1 MTGLGKADKNRIE
14 ELIRGIDRFQTGIG
28 SGTTRILFTEPEL
41 QARTYVKEK
50 MKELGLSITEDSAGN
65 IFGTLFGSCSNEAPV
80 WTGSHIDTVPNAGMF
95 DGMAGV
101 VCGLEALRLIKDS
114 GINHRR
120 NISVIVYT
128 SEEPTRFG
136 LSCLG
141 SRAMAGVLNIEDTKL
156 LKDHNGKSLYE
167 LLNEVGYNTSEF
179 DKVKKKEGDVF
190 AFVELHI
197 EQNSRLEKAGL
208 KIGAVRGICAPTN
221 FDVTVRGI
229 QSHAGGTPMTERHDA
244 FMAAAELALRIEDIA
259 KKSESEYITATV
271 GKVDVFPNAVNVIPG
286 EVKLTIDIRS
296 IDMNAKEAAVEFLC
310 CEAERIRKERGVE
323 IIMRME
329 NHDTPLRCNEHI
341 LGEIHNSCSEL
352 GIKYLDMISG
362 PYHDSLFVGRFA
374 PTAMIFVP
382 SKNGISHSENEWTD
396 FEDLSIGADVLA
408 NTLLKISNLEE
419 SEI

>member
-141 SRAMAGVLNIEDTKL
+141 SRAFLI
-156 LKDHNGKSLYE
+156 
-167 LLNEVGYNTSEF
+167 
-179 DKVKKKEGDVF
+179 
-190 AFVELHI
+190 
-197 EQNSRLEKAGL
+197 L
-208 KIGAVRGICAPTN
+208 KI
-221 FDVTVRGI
+221 
-229 QSHAGGTPMTERHDA
+229 
-244 FMAAAELALRIEDIA
+244 
-259 KKSESEYITATV
+259 
-271 GKVDVFPNAVNVIPG
+271 
-286 EVKLTIDIRS
+286 RS
-296 IDMNAKEAAVEFLC
+296 C
-310 CEAERIRKERGVE
+310 
-323 IIMRME
+323 
-329 NHDTPLRCNEHI
+329 
-341 LGEIHNSCSEL
+341 
-352 GIKYLDMISG
+352 
-362 PYHDSLFVGRFA
+362 
-374 PTAMIFVP
+374 
-382 SKNGISHSENEWTD
+382 
-396 FEDLSIGADVLA
+396 
-408 NTLLKISNLEE
+408 
-419 SEI
+419 